1 MRQHSKYNPPKW
13 AHQLFRWY
21 CPSILLE
28 EIEGDLIESF
38 DYNLKRK
45 GLQQA
50 QLFFIID
57 VIRFFN
63 PTTFE
68 KARRLRAKIYYHRVN
83 YVLMFQNFL
92 KIATRSLL
100 KNKYTTIINFAG
112 LVVGMTAAL
121 LIWQYVAFEKSYD
134 DFHDQADRIVR
145 VRTDRFDDGVPFLQ
159 FAAGT
164 ACAGPLL
171 KENFS
176 EVEDYVKLFP
186 SSEAVFKKEDIT
198 FRENMVAYAMPSY
211 FDIFSFKM
219 LEGDPKTALAEP
231 FKVCLS
237 ESTAKK
243 YFGEGNPIGQTITR
257 NGTQQ
262 FEVTGVYEDPPA
274 NSHLKYE
281 VLLSYITFSDV
292 FNEGGQTETSPWWD
306 GFLTY
311 LLLKPETNLALLEA
325 KIPGVIEKNFD
336 AEARA
341 LVGFAF
347 QPLRDIYL
355 TSNYHFE
362 ASPNGDGNAVQFL
375 LIIGCLVL
383 IIAWFNYINLST
395 ARSEKRAKEV
405 GMRKVVGSTRGQ
417 LVGQFLTEA
426 FLLNILAIGV
436 SLVLAQLLMPYF
448 EQLVGKSIPF
458 TLFSNPMLWLSIM
471 GVLILG
477 TLLAGLYPAFVLS
490 AFKPIEVLKSSSVVR
505 GSAGLGSWFRKSL
518 VIGQFTASVALIA
531 GTIIV
536 FRQLSYMQET
546 KLGMNIDQTMIIK
559 APKVVDSTY
568 QAKFSTFKK
577 EIEAFAAVKSISGS
591 SSVPGQPFGW
601 TAGGIRRWG
610 APETESEGVQAMGV
624 DFNFTEA
631 YEMEVV
637 AGRSMFEAMRTDS
650 NACMINERAVQQLGF
665 KSAEEAVNIDI
676 DFWGTRLKIVGVI
689 KNFHQQSPRL
699 AFEPLVIRLLNPERP
714 PAFFSVK
721 LSTGELSQT
730 LTSVESE
737 WETIFPGNPFEYFF
751 LDDHFNAQ
759 YAADRRFGQVF
770 GLFAGLAIFVSCL
783 GLFALAAFMAERRTK
798 EFGIRKVLGATIQ
811 QLIALQLKGFTY
823 LVLASIL
830 IASPIAWWVMNGW
843 LEDFAFRINMPWW
856 IFGLAGLAAI
866 LIAGFTVSIQSL
878 KTATANPVKALRN
891 E

>member
-1 MRQHSKYNPPKW
+1 MTQHSKYEPPKW
-13 AHQLFRWY
+13 PHQIFRWY

-28 EIEGDLIESF
+28 EIEGDLLETF

-50 QLFFIID
+50 QFLFMID
-57 VIRFFN
+57 VVRFFN

-68 KARRLRAKIYYHRVN
+68 KARRLRSKVYYHRVN
-83 YVLMFQNFL
+83 YLLMFQNFL
-92 KIATRSLL
+92 KIAVRSLL

-134 DFHDQADRIVR
+134 NFHENADRIVR

-171 KENFS
+171 KDNLS
-176 EVEDYVKLFP
+176 EIEDYVKIYP
-186 SSEAVFKKEDIT
+186 SSEAVFKMENIT

-219 LEGDPKTALAEP
+219 LEGDPKSALSEP
-231 FKVCLS
+231 FKACLS

-243 YFGEGNPIGQTITR
+243 YFGEDNPIGQTITR
-257 NGTQQ
+257 NGSQQ
-262 FEVTGVYEDPPA
+262 YEVTGVYENPPA

-281 VLLSYITFSDV
+281 ILLSYITFSDV

-306 GFLTY
+306 GYLTY
-311 LLLKPETNLALLEA
+311 LLLKPGTDKELMEA
-325 KIPGVIEKNFD
+325 KFPGIIEKNFD
-336 AEARA
+336 AETRSA
-341 LVGFAF
+341 VGFAL
-347 QPLRDIYL
+347 QPLREIYL
-355 TSNYHFE
+355 TSNYLFE
-362 ASPNGDGNAVQFL
+362 ASPNGDDNAVQFL

-383 IIAWFNYINLST
+383 LIAWFNYINLST

-426 FLLNILAIGV
+426 LLLNIFAIIISLAM
-436 SLVLAQLLMPYF
+436 AQLLMPYF
-448 EQLVGKSIPF
+448 ERLVGKAIPF
-458 TLFSNPMLWLSIM
+458 TIFSNPMLWLSIL

-490 AFKPIEVLKSSSVVR
+490 AFKPIDVLKSSTVVR
-505 GSAGLGSWFRKSL
+505 GAAGLGSWFRKGL

-546 KLGMNIDQTMIIK
+546 KLGLNIDQSLIIK
-559 APKVVDSTY
+559 APEVVDSTY
-568 QAKFSTFKK
+568 QTRYGTFKK
-577 EIEAFAAVKSISGS
+577 EIESFAAVKSITGS
-591 SSVPGQPFGW
+591 TSVPGQPFGW

-631 YEMEVV
+631 YEMEVI

-650 NACMINERAVQQLGF
+650 NACMINERAVEHLGF
-665 KSAEEAVNIDI
+665 KSAEEAVNVDI
-676 DFWGTRLKIVGVI
+676 DFWGDRLKIVGVL

-714 PAFFSVK
+714 PDFFSVK
-721 LSTGELSQT
+721 LSTGQLSQT
-730 LTSVESE
+730 LASVESE
-737 WETIFPGNPFEYFF
+737 WEKVFPGNPFEYFF

-798 EFGIRKVLGATIQ
+798 EFGIRKVLGATIEH
-811 QLIALQLKGFTY
+811 LIGLQLKSFIY
-823 LVLASIL
+823 LVFLSIL
-830 IASPIAWWVMNGW
+830 IASPIAWWIMNGW
-843 LEDFAFRINMPWW
+843 LEDFAFRIKVPWW
-856 IFGLAGLAAI
+856 IFGIAGIVAI
-866 LIAGFTVSIQSL
+866 LIAGITVSLQSL